1 MVALALAAHPKLFV
15 TIALWLVALLAPSIV
30 LLALKIGVGRSDTLY
45 IDAFELARIPMA
57 VRHEFFTINTCRGGL
72 LGRVCGRAVLV
83 AHGLLVEGAL
93 VRIEVLD
100 AAVVPLARAVPVRVR
115 EGVDIRGADEA
126 RVLLLGAVHVA
137 AHPVPVVVVAP
148 GLPLA
153 EAVLRARGVARVGA
167 AVHGKAIEALVA
179 RRRVRAALGARVSG
193 HGRGRSRRRC
203 CGRPP
208 RRHRHGGGRR
218 GAAVADAAERRAAVA
233 PPVGERVGVAVRV
246 AVEALVGLLAAV
258 EGRALAV
265 VGVTGAPGVPLAHA
279 EGVSDVEAGVQGPGT
294 RDWEVDKEDDGEDG
308 DEEDSVD
315 NVLVKAEDTLVML
328 DTLVDEDLSVLLL
341 RLDDDVLDDEEV
353 PDTVD
358 PVCDELVDAKLNEAG
373 LVTLRD
379 VPTDS
384 EELWLLVKL
393 VVKLRVRYR
402 FRRPVC
408 ARIWQMLLPSLWQ
421 QQQDPT
427 GQRGKAASRGSEL

>member
-1 MVALALAAHPKLFV
+1 
-15 TIALWLVALLAPSIV
+15 
-30 LLALKIGVGRSDTLY
+30 
-45 IDAFELARIPMA
+45 MA
-57 VRHEFFTINTCRGGL
+57 
-72 LGRVCGRAVLV
+72 
-83 AHGLLVEGAL
+83 GA
-93 VRIEVLD
+93 
-100 AAVVPLARAVPVRVR
+100 
-115 EGVDIRGADEA
+115 GAED
-126 RVLLLGAVHVA
+126 
-137 AHPVPVVVVAP
+137 VVVAV
-148 GLPLA
+148 LQD
-153 EAVLRARGVARVGA
+153 AVGTGVA
-167 AVHGKAIEALVA
+167 
-179 RRRVRAALGARVSG
+179 
-193 HGRGRSRRRC
+193 
-203 CGRPP
+203 
-208 RRHRHGGGRR
+208 GG

-265 VGVTGAPGVPLAHA
+265 VGVAGAPGKPRSSRHELQFGGSAQPSVHVLLIFGGTASWVPV
-279 EGVSDVEAGVQGPGT
+279 GVSDVEAGVQGPGT

-341 RLDDDVLDDEEV
+341 RLDDDVLDDEGVLDDEEV

-379 VPTDS
+379 VLTES

-427 GQRGKAASRGSEL
+427 GQRGKAASRGNEL